1 MSWCDI
7 ISIGCGYMTKEE
19 INKIIFSLET
29 DEDIIEF
36 VNKRIAE
43 LENNSVETT
52 VGQNYTTTFKEYI
65 SEKTH
70 YKAGEKLKDA
80 ECPDL
85 VYDDIIPYVNLIKA
99 IKRNSWYS
107 ELTLFSTIFF
117 EIYNYLPSDD
127 IGLGRAFTYYGNKG
141 KRVSIKQIRDNA
153 CAFCSEKSGL
163 AHNMFKFLGIDSEVV
178 CGYRDLERHAY
189 NIIYPNGYDNEPMVI
204 YDPSFFVN
212 FIKGGNKLSF
222 GYFNAL
228 RREDYEKLMSGIP
241 VKIDLS
247 KTEKNYRQLYSFGD
261 EYVFEGDTASYI
273 AGLDR
278 KKELPEDNITD
289 DLYYSTHLENGVETV
304 SHKL

>member
-1 MSWCDI
+1 M
-7 ISIGCGYMTKEE
+7 
-19 INKIIFSLET
+19 
-29 DEDIIEF
+29 
-36 VNKRIAE
+36 
-43 LENNSVETT
+43 
-52 VGQNYTTTFKEYI
+52 
-65 SEKTH
+65 
-70 YKAGEKLKDA
+70 
-80 ECPDL
+80 
-85 VYDDIIPYVNLIKA
+85 
-99 IKRNSWYS
+99 
-107 ELTLFSTIFF
+107 
-117 EIYNYLPSDD
+117 
-127 IGLGRAFTYYGNKG
+127 
-141 KRVSIKQIRDNA
+141 
-153 CAFCSEKSGL
+153 

-178 CGYRDLERHAY
+178 CGYRDLERHAH

-228 RREDYEKLMSGIP
+228 RREDYEKLMSGIS

-261 EYVFEGDTASYI
+261 EYVFEGDTSSYI

-289 DLYYSTHLENGVETV
+289 DLYYSTHLENGVETI

>member
-1 MSWCDI
+1 
-7 ISIGCGYMTKEE
+7 MTKEE

-70 YKAGEKLKDA
+70 YKAGAKLKDA

-85 VYDDIIPYVNLIKA
+85 VYDDITPYVNLIKA
-99 IKRNSWYS
+99 IKQNSWYN

-117 EIYNYLPSDD
+117 EVYNYLPSDD
-127 IGLGRAFTYYGNKG
+127 IGLGRSFTYLVNKG
-141 KRVSIKQIRDNA
+141 KRISIKQIRDNA
-153 CAFCSEKSGL
+153 CAFCSEKSGM

-178 CGYRDLERHAY
+178 CGYRDSERHAY

-222 GYFNAL
+222 GYFKAL

-241 VKIDLS
+241 VKMDLS

-261 EYVFEGDTASYI
+261 EYVFE
-273 AGLDR
+273 
-278 KKELPEDNITD
+278 
-289 DLYYSTHLENGVETV
+289 
-304 SHKL
+304 